1 MVPLSKKNCLKDS
14 DNKKIKNYGT
24 FPHILIT
31 YRPVVIIFSIR
42 FASRNCQIHRMY
54 NRAMLYNYPS
64 KIFTRVNFWKKITIL
79 KPSRFYKNSLCV
91 IRKITLN
98 GSFYTIFILN
108 RKNNQIEYI
117 LVFLSQN
124 NIYEFCSAC
133 TLKMFMFWHIQDPV
147 TTLQFFLLLK
157 MKVVYIIMFKS
168 KVVSI
173 IMFKSTPESS
183 ITRIK
188 YFPDSENQVTTLTW
202 LLKRELFEMKRK
214 RGKKKIGVN
223 WRKKKNFDQLV

>member
-91 IRKITLN
+91 NRKI
-98 GSFYTIFILN
+98 
-108 RKNNQIEYI
+108 KIER
-117 LVFLSQN
+117 
-124 NIYEFCSAC
+124 
-133 TLKMFMFWHIQDPV
+133 
-147 TTLQFFLLLK
+147 FFLYQLDR
-157 MKVVYIIMFKS
+157 VH
-168 KVVSI
+168 
-173 IMFKSTPESS
+173 SS
-183 ITRIK
+183 IFVSKQYLRILLCL
-188 YFPDSENQVTTLTW
+188 YLENVYVLTHP
-202 LLKRELFEMKRK
+202 RSSHYSTVFSF
-214 RGKKKIGVN
+214 V
-223 WRKKKNFDQLV
+223 KNESCLHNNVQKQGC